1 MGHQRFC
8 VRMVTI
14 VRTFPERTGQ
24 PAAPAISRSG
34 FLRALHSIRS
44 NEPWQC
50 SLGTLRQPP
59 FLSGKKTTSLFNK
72 KTTERFPGPFSPC
85 RTSIQPPA
93 AARANISMGTE
104 QLLAFRLTAHASRP
118 LSLAS
123 RSQAHLSSR
132 LPQICMDSRHGHYLP
147 SEPPSPEQLSATI
160 VSGAP
165 ARPWIQSTA
174 TSAEEGTPK
183 CSLLWGLIAGPRL
196 PRLAVKLSLMPCLPM
211 RTLRRG
217 TGEGTPQCCFL
228 KGRTAGPQ
236 LFRLT
241 GKLSLMSC

>member
-1 MGHQRFC
+1 MQFTSHSLRCGRLGTASTYFTLCTRVCNMHTYRAKNPSASTAACDVPIGPILEFCAIATTETAMGQRRLC
-8 VRMVTI
+8 VRIIAIT
-14 VRTFPERTGQ
+14 RTFSRRTGQ

-72 KTTERFPGPFSPC
+72 KTTERFPGPSSPC

-118 LSLAS
+118 LSL
-123 RSQAHLSSR
+123 QLSR
-132 LPQICMDSRHGHYLP
+132 LTD
-147 SEPPSPEQLSATI
+147 
-160 VSGAP
+160 
-165 ARPWIQSTA
+165 
-174 TSAEEGTPK
+174 
-183 CSLLWGLIAGPRL
+183 
-196 PRLAVKLSLMPCLPM
+196 
-211 RTLRRG
+211 
-217 TGEGTPQCCFL
+217 
-228 KGRTAGPQ
+228 
-236 LFRLT
+236 
-241 GKLSLMSC
+241 KLSLMSC